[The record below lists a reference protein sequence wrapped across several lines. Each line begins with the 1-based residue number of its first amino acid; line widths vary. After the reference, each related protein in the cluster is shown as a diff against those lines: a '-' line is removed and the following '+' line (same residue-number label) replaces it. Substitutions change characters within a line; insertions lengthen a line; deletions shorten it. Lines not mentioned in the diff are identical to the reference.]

1 MAISETDRKLHD
13 LRRQSYA
20 AGTGLDGGCF
30 LIILA
35 GVGIWRSW
43 STVTI
48 VFLALFGVGVFIR
61 QAIVF
66 TWTGFFGNYSPIFEE
81 SEQTKELKRIA
92 NEHRLNQEK
101 ANPSIH

>member
-1 MAISETDRKLHD
+1 MAISDSDRIQYD

-30 LIILA
+30 LIVLA
-35 GVGIWRSW
+35 GVGIWRNW
-43 STVTI
+43 STVAI
-48 VFLALFGVGVFIR
+48 VFLALFGVGIFIR

-66 TWTGFFGNYSPIFEE
+66 TRTGFFGNYSPIFEE

-92 NEHRLNQEK
+92 YEHRLNQEK
-101 ANPSIH
+101 ANPLIQ